1 MDSSFEKSS
10 LYLKAREIQKLV
22 NSIVDV
28 IYESDLEYETKRE
41 GEIIDENI
49 NFIIENSMLSPANIA
64 GACPQDLPYDLKME
78 NATLIRKAARELL
91 TDATSIESF
100 GFKNIEYLDLLRK
113 EIDEFRLLFAEW
125 VKTFDP
131 WNYIIDRWGLF
142 NPPGVNFDDHD
153 PDDDLPINS
162 SEEEDFSDDWDY
174 EIDDEILGNGD
185 EDDD

>member
-1 MDSSFEKSS
+1 MDSSFEKSP

-22 NSIVDV
+22 DSIVDV
-28 IYESDLEYETKRE
+28 IYESDLEYETQVE

-49 NFIIENSMLSPANIA
+49 NFMIENSMLIPANIA
-64 GACPQDLPYDLKME
+64 GAFPEDLPYDLKME

-131 WNYIIDRWGLF
+131 WNYMIDRWGLF

-153 PDDDLPINS
+153 PNDDLPFNS
-162 SEEEDFSDDWDY
+162 SEEEDFSDDWDD
-174 EIDDEILGNGD
+174 EIDDDIHGEGD

>member
-1 MDSSFEKSS
+1 MDSSFEKSP

-28 IYESDLEYETKRE
+28 IYESDLEYETQVE

-49 NFIIENSMLSPANIA
+49 NFMIENSMLIPANIA
-64 GACPQDLPYDLKME
+64 GAFPEDLPYDLKME
-78 NATLIRKAARELL
+78 NAPLIRKAARELL

>member
-1 MDSSFEKSS
+1 MDSSFEKSP

-22 NSIVDV
+22 DSIVDV
-28 IYESDLEYETKRE
+28 IYESELEYETQVE

-49 NFIIENSMLSPANIA
+49 NFMIENSMLIPANIA
-64 GACPQDLPYDLKME
+64 GAFPDDLPYDLKME

-113 EIDEFRLLFAEW
+113 EIDEFRLLFADW

-131 WNYIIDRWGLF
+131 WNYMIDRWGLF

-153 PDDDLPINS
+153 PDDDLPFNS
-162 SEEEDFSDDWDY
+162 SEEEDFSDDWDD
-174 EIDDEILGNGD
+174 EIDDDIYGEGD

>member
-1 MDSSFEKSS
+1 MDSSFEKSP

-22 NSIVDV
+22 DSIVDV
-28 IYESDLEYETKRE
+28 IYESDLEYETQVE

-49 NFIIENSMLSPANIA
+49 NFMIENSMLIPANIA
-64 GACPQDLPYDLKME
+64 GAFPEDLPYDLKME

-131 WNYIIDRWGLF
+131 WNYMIDRWGLF

-153 PDDDLPINS
+153 PDDDLPFNS
-162 SEEEDFSDDWDY
+162 SEEEDFSDDWDD
-174 EIDDEILGNGD
+174 EIDDDIYGEGD